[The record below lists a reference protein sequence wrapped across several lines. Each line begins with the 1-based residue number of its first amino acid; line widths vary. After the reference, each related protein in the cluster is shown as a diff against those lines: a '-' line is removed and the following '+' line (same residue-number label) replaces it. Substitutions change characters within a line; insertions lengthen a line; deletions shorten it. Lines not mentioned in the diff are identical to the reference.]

1 MADLSKI
8 KLNGDE
14 YDLKDAVARDKLPV
28 CIIINSSTDNN
39 DNTILTASHSA
50 SEINS
55 IVSATG

>member
-1 MADLSKI
+1 MANLSKV
-8 KLNGDE
+8 KFQGTTYE
-14 YDLKDAVARDKLPV
+14 LKDTFTRDKLPV
-28 CIIINSSTDNN
+28 RIIINSSTDNN

>member
-14 YDLKDAVARDKLPV
+14 YDLKDAVARNKLPV
-28 CIIINSSTDNN
+28 RIIINSSTDNN
-39 DNTILTASHSA
+39 NNIVLTASHSA